1 MPSVHALWTS
11 RNTQIGWGGV
21 VTTESDELLEIGQ
34 MLKAAR
40 KKLGYTQKR
49 VADTAGISRLRYHD
63 IEAGRSAA
71 RITTLTSIARALGL
85 ELMFVPQVW
94 VPAVNALLDPHDII
108 DDGSAFTF
116 TLDEDDTA

>member
-1 MPSVHALWTS
+1 VVTS
-11 RNTQIGWGGV
+11 EPDELVQIGH
-21 VTTESDELLEIGQ
+21 

-40 KKLGYTQKR
+40 KTLGYTQKG
-49 VADTAGISRLRYHD
+49 VADKAGISRLRYHD

-71 RITTLTSIARALGL
+71 RITTLISIARALGL

-94 VPAVNALLDPHDII
+94 VPAVNALLDPQDII

-116 TLDEDDTA
+116 ISDEDASS